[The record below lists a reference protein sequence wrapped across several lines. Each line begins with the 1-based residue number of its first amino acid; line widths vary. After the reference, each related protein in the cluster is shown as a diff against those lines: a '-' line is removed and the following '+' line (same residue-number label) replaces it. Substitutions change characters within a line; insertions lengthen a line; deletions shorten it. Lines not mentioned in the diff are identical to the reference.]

1 MTIKE
6 TAGKI
11 LLYYYQLQRTVPTEI
26 VRRQVGFIEKP
37 DGSMGLT
44 SDKKWLTND
53 LQDINPKSV
62 DIFNAFT
69 FLFDK
74 NYIQARPLSNKG
86 TRIYIGIQPTSDG
99 IDIIESVELGEA
111 GHKAFF
117 HAFNT
122 KVSSGATVDSLI
134 KEKLGNLMNS

>member
-26 VRRQVGFIEKP
+26 IRRQVGFIEKA
-37 DGSMGLT
+37 DGGMSLT

-53 LQDINPKSV
+53 LQDISPKSV
-62 DIFNAFT
+62 DIFNALL

-74 NYIQARPLSNKG
+74 NYIQARHLANKG
-86 TRIYIGIQPTSDG
+86 TRIYIGIQPTGAG
-99 IDIIESVELGEA
+99 IDIVEGVELGDT
-111 GHKAFF
+111 GRDAFL

-122 KVSSGATVDSLI
+122 KVASGATVESLI
-134 KEKLGNLMNS
+134 KEKLGNLINK